1 MSELE
6 DIGRYH
12 QIHDSLVAEVARR
25 NSALSRVSMVLST
38 AAQSPV
44 SRYNLARTCR
54 FDAIDRLLEEAKA
67 SHAEIER
74 LLEEMRVLGP
84 VVNKPVPTL
93 E

>member
-6 DIGRYH
+6 DLGRYH

-25 NSALSRVSMVLST
+25 NSALSRVSMIVST
-38 AAQSPV
+38 AAQPPV
-44 SRYNLARTCR
+44 SRYNLARKCR
-54 FDAIDRLLEEAKA
+54 FDAVDRLLEEARA

-74 LLEEMRVLGP
+74 MLDELRALSP